1 LNERFHISWRV
12 RFDEIDLQGVVHH
25 TKIVTY
31 LEIARVEYWRK
42 LGISYK
48 TMREE
53 GYEFII
59 NNVTVEYLNSLT
71 FDEIID
77 VYVDVKSL
85 KKASFILKY
94 EIFNQGGEKAIY
106 AETGLVCS
114 KVGTGKPSALPEKYL
129 ERLKNPELR

>member
-1 LNERFHISWRV
+1 LSERFHISWRV

-59 NNVTVEYLNSLT
+59 NNVMVEYQNPLT

-85 KKASFILKY
+85 KKASFVLKY